1 MNKIESKKK
10 TDVSIVIPSKN
21 EEKNIGKCLDTI
33 YKQETSYNFEVIVID
48 SGSKDR
54 TIDIVKGFSK
64 VKLIKIKPEAFAHGK
79 TRNLGAQISKG
90 DFIIYLN
97 ADALPVNKNWL
108 NPLIDEMKKD
118 VNIAGTFSRH
128 IPKENCYL
136 YMVRDLLKS
145 MPAKK
150 IEKRSA
156 KKFDYMLFSTVSSA
170 IRREIWVQYPFEDRI
185 IIAEDQDWAK
195 RILNRGL
202 KIIYEPNSMVYH
214 SHNYSLKELF
224 EIKFKVGQSYNRFNN
239 KFSAIFIGFFL
250 MFGGI
255 IIKVF
260 GDFLF
265 IVIKRISFY
274 KKIKEIKISLFARI
288 ASFFGRYM
296 GWMNS

>member
-1 MNKIESKKK
+1 MNKIGSKKK
-10 TDVSIVIPSKN
+10 DVSIVIPSKN
-21 EEKNIGKCLDTI
+21 EEKNIGKCLDII
-33 YKQETSYNFEVIVID
+33 YKQDTSYSFEVIVID

-54 TIDIVKGFSK
+54 TIDIVKEFSK
-64 VKLIKIKPEAFAHGK
+64 VKMIKIKPEAFAHGK

-118 VNIAGTFSRH
+118 MNIAGTFSRH

-145 MPAKK
+145 MPAKR
-150 IEKRSA
+150 IEKGRA

-170 IRREIWVQYPFEDRI
+170 IRREIWEQYHFKDKI

-195 RILNRGL
+195 RILSKGL
-202 KIIYEPNSMVYH
+202 KIIYEPNSIVYH

-224 EIKFKVGQSYNRFNN
+224 EIKFNVGQSYNRFNN
-239 KFSAIFIGFFL
+239 KFSAMFIGFFL
-250 MFGGI
+250 MIGGV

-260 GDFLF
+260 GDFWF
-265 IVIKRISFY
+265 IVTKRISFY
-274 KKIKEIKISLFARI
+274 KKIKEIKISLFSRI
-288 ASFFGRYM
+288 VSFLGRYM
-296 GWMNS
+296 GWINS